1 VLIYIVLDFD
11 AIEDDVQNVLPLDAF
26 TLAPPVDVTAD
37 VGYFEAFEGVMD
49 DVGRHVDVGDGEEAL
64 VDAVV
69 EDVAQDFR
77 LSEVEFLASLLHAP
91 DVAKESS
98 AERAVTMMM
107 FKLEGALIQRNP
119 DFQMEDRLLLDKIDY
134 SSSYV
139 TLGNGRRVELESAYF
154 PTIDNG
160 ADCYELTEEEQHIIA
175 DLRSYFLESKALQR
189 HVNYLYERGSMYMCY
204 NGNLLFHACV
214 PLDETGEFRT
224 IAYKGKEYCGRAWFD
239 FCEEKARE
247 VIEKNIEE
255 ILKMKELTASMLDV
269 ARENGEPEKSTE
281 ISVPEFLAD
290 LKEKLAPVARG
301 QGVKIETEMNLGKNL
316 RASATKNTLEQILTI
331 FADNAM
337 KYSGEKII
345 YLRAGRRGKN
355 VAFSVKDNGAGVKKE
370 DQKRI
375 FERFYQVDAART
387 RTEDKT
393 SHGLG
398 LAIAKNL
405 AERQGYKIVLRS
417 SEGRGAEFEVVV

>member
-1 VLIYIVLDFD
+1 MKKSEVNRLTLSYLAVIMTLSLIFTGIIYLLST
-11 AIEDDVQNVLPLDAF
+11 ASLNRPLLPSEEENSSVSVEAPEFEEHSFENTFRKRLERRDNTTRMTIIYSLVGFNLGIFVIGIFVSRSLAKL
-26 TLAPPVDVTAD
+26 TLAPI
-37 VGYFEAFEGVMD
+37 
-49 DVGRHVDVGDGEEAL
+49 
-64 VDAVV
+64 
-69 EDVAQDFR
+69 
-77 LSEVEFLASLLHAP
+77 
-91 DVAKESS
+91 
-98 AERAVTMMM
+98 ERAMMKQTQFIFDASHELKTPLTAM
-107 FKLEGALIQRNP
+107 LVRNEVALRKKSLP
-119 DFQMEDRLLLDKIDY
+119 
-134 SSSYV
+134 
-139 TLGNGRRVELESAYF
+139 
-154 PTIDNG
+154 
-160 ADCYELTEEEQHIIA
+160 
-175 DLRSYFLESKALQR
+175 
-189 HVNYLYERGSMYMCY
+189 
-204 NGNLLFHACV
+204 
-214 PLDETGEFRT
+214 
-224 IAYKGKEYCGRAWFD
+224 
-239 FCEEKARE
+239 EEKARE

-269 ARENGEPEKSTE
+269 ARENGEPEKLTE

-290 LKEKLAPVARG
+290 LQEKLAPVARG
-301 QGVKIETEMNLGKNL
+301 RGVKIETEMNLGKNL
-316 RASATKNTLEQILTI
+316 RASVAKNTLEQILTI

-417 SEGRGAEFEVVV
+417 SEGHGAEFEVVV

>member
-1 VLIYIVLDFD
+1 MRKSEVNRLTLSYLAVIMTLSLIFTGIIYLLST
-11 AIEDDVQNVLPLDAF
+11 ASLNRPLLPSEEENSSVSMEAPEFEEHSFENTFRKRLERRDNTTRLTIIYSLVGFNLGIFVIGIFVSRSLAKL
-26 TLAPPVDVTAD
+26 TLAPI
-37 VGYFEAFEGVMD
+37 
-49 DVGRHVDVGDGEEAL
+49 
-64 VDAVV
+64 
-69 EDVAQDFR
+69 
-77 LSEVEFLASLLHAP
+77 
-91 DVAKESS
+91 
-98 AERAVTMMM
+98 ERAMMKQTQFIFDASHELKTPLTAM
-107 FKLEGALIQRNP
+107 LVRNEVALRKKSLP
-119 DFQMEDRLLLDKIDY
+119 
-134 SSSYV
+134 
-139 TLGNGRRVELESAYF
+139 
-154 PTIDNG
+154 
-160 ADCYELTEEEQHIIA
+160 
-175 DLRSYFLESKALQR
+175 
-189 HVNYLYERGSMYMCY
+189 
-204 NGNLLFHACV
+204 
-214 PLDETGEFRT
+214 
-224 IAYKGKEYCGRAWFD
+224 
-239 FCEEKARE
+239 EEKARE

-290 LKEKLAPVARG
+290 LQEKLAPVARER
-301 QGVKIETEMNLGKNL
+301 GVKIETEMNLGKNL
-316 RASATKNTLEQILTI
+316 RASAAKNTLEQIMTI

-355 VAFSVKDNGAGVKKE
+355 VAFSVKDNGVGVKKE

>member
-1 VLIYIVLDFD
+1 MKKSEVNRLTLSYLAVIMPLSLIFTGIIYLLST
-11 AIEDDVQNVLPLDAF
+11 ASLNRPLLPSEEENSSVSVEAPEFEEHSFENTFRKRLERRDNTTRTTIIYSLMGFNLGIFVIGIFVSRSLAKL
-26 TLAPPVDVTAD
+26 TLAPI
-37 VGYFEAFEGVMD
+37 
-49 DVGRHVDVGDGEEAL
+49 
-64 VDAVV
+64 
-69 EDVAQDFR
+69 
-77 LSEVEFLASLLHAP
+77 
-91 DVAKESS
+91 
-98 AERAVTMMM
+98 ERAMMKQTQFIFDASHELKTPLTAM
-107 FKLEGALIQRNP
+107 LVRNEVALR
-119 DFQMEDRLLLDKIDY
+119 KK
-134 SSSYV
+134 S
-139 TLGNGRRVELESAYF
+139 
-154 PTIDNG
+154 
-160 ADCYELTEEEQHIIA
+160 LT
-175 DLRSYFLESKALQR
+175 
-189 HVNYLYERGSMYMCY
+189 
-204 NGNLLFHACV
+204 
-214 PLDETGEFRT
+214 
-224 IAYKGKEYCGRAWFD
+224 
-239 FCEEKARE
+239 EEKARK
-247 VIEKNIEE
+247 VIEKNIDE

-281 ISVPEFLAD
+281 ISVPEFFAD
-290 LKEKLAPVARG
+290 LQEKLAPVARTR
-301 QGVKIETEMNLGKNL
+301 GVKIETEMNLGKNL
-316 RASATKNTLEQILTI
+316 RASAAKNTLEQILTI

-355 VAFSVKDNGAGVKKE
+355 VAFSVKDNGVGVKKE

>member
-1 VLIYIVLDFD
+1 MKKSEVNRLTLSYLAVIMTLSLIFTGIIYLLST
-11 AIEDDVQNVLPLDAF
+11 ASLNRPLLPSEEENSSVSVEEPEFGEHSFENTFRKRLERRDNTTRMTIIYSLVGFNLGIFVIGIFVSRSLAKL
-26 TLAPPVDVTAD
+26 TLAPI
-37 VGYFEAFEGVMD
+37 
-49 DVGRHVDVGDGEEAL
+49 
-64 VDAVV
+64 
-69 EDVAQDFR
+69 
-77 LSEVEFLASLLHAP
+77 
-91 DVAKESS
+91 
-98 AERAVTMMM
+98 ERAMMKQTQFIFDASHELKTPLTAM
-107 FKLEGALIQRNP
+107 LVRNEVALRKKSLP
-119 DFQMEDRLLLDKIDY
+119 
-134 SSSYV
+134 
-139 TLGNGRRVELESAYF
+139 
-154 PTIDNG
+154 
-160 ADCYELTEEEQHIIA
+160 
-175 DLRSYFLESKALQR
+175 
-189 HVNYLYERGSMYMCY
+189 
-204 NGNLLFHACV
+204 
-214 PLDETGEFRT
+214 
-224 IAYKGKEYCGRAWFD
+224 
-239 FCEEKARE
+239 EEKARE

-255 ILKMKELTASMLDV
+255 ILKMKEMTASMLDV

-290 LKEKLAPVARG
+290 LKEKLAPVAKER
-301 QGVKIETEMNLGKNL
+301 GVKIETEMNLGKNL
-316 RASATKNTLEQILTI
+316 RASVAKNTLEQILTI

-417 SEGRGAEFEVVV
+417 GEGRGAEFEVVV

>member
-1 VLIYIVLDFD
+1 MRKSEVNRLTLSYLAVIMTLSLIFTGIIYLLST
-11 AIEDDVQNVLPLDAF
+11 ASLNRPLLPSEEENSSVSVEAPEFGEHSFENTFRKRLERRDNTTRMTIIYSLLGFNLGIFVIGIFVSRSLAKL
-26 TLAPPVDVTAD
+26 TLAPI
-37 VGYFEAFEGVMD
+37 
-49 DVGRHVDVGDGEEAL
+49 
-64 VDAVV
+64 
-69 EDVAQDFR
+69 
-77 LSEVEFLASLLHAP
+77 
-91 DVAKESS
+91 
-98 AERAVTMMM
+98 ERAMMKQTQFIFDASHELKTPLTAM
-107 FKLEGALIQRNP
+107 LVRNEVALRKKSLP
-119 DFQMEDRLLLDKIDY
+119 
-134 SSSYV
+134 
-139 TLGNGRRVELESAYF
+139 
-154 PTIDNG
+154 
-160 ADCYELTEEEQHIIA
+160 
-175 DLRSYFLESKALQR
+175 
-189 HVNYLYERGSMYMCY
+189 
-204 NGNLLFHACV
+204 
-214 PLDETGEFRT
+214 
-224 IAYKGKEYCGRAWFD
+224 
-239 FCEEKARE
+239 EEKARE

-269 ARENGEPEKSTE
+269 ARENGEPEKLTE

-316 RASATKNTLEQILTI
+316 RASVAKNTLEQILTI

>member
-1 VLIYIVLDFD
+1 MRKSEVNRLTLSYLAVIMTLSLIFTGIIYLLST
-11 AIEDDVQNVLPLDAF
+11 ASLNRPLLPSEEENSSVSVEAPEFEEHSFENTFRKRLERRDNTTRMTIIYSLAGF
-26 TLAPPVDVTAD
+26 NLGIFVIGIFVSRSLAKLTLAPI
-37 VGYFEAFEGVMD
+37 
-49 DVGRHVDVGDGEEAL
+49 
-64 VDAVV
+64 
-69 EDVAQDFR
+69 
-77 LSEVEFLASLLHAP
+77 
-91 DVAKESS
+91 
-98 AERAVTMMM
+98 ERAMMKQTQFIFDASHELKTPLTAM
-107 FKLEGALIQRNP
+107 LVRNEVALRKKSLP
-119 DFQMEDRLLLDKIDY
+119 
-134 SSSYV
+134 
-139 TLGNGRRVELESAYF
+139 
-154 PTIDNG
+154 
-160 ADCYELTEEEQHIIA
+160 
-175 DLRSYFLESKALQR
+175 
-189 HVNYLYERGSMYMCY
+189 
-204 NGNLLFHACV
+204 
-214 PLDETGEFRT
+214 
-224 IAYKGKEYCGRAWFD
+224 
-239 FCEEKARE
+239 EEKARE

-281 ISVPEFLAD
+281 INVPELLAD
-290 LKEKLAPVARG
+290 LQEKLAPVARG
-301 QGVKIETEMNLGKNL
+301 RGVKIETEMNLGKNL
-316 RASATKNTLEQILTI
+316 RASVAKNTLEQILTI

-417 SEGRGAEFEVVV
+417 GEGRGAEFEVVV

>member
-1 VLIYIVLDFD
+1 MRKSEVNRLTLSYLAVIMTLSLIFTGIIYLLSTASLNRPI
-11 AIEDDVQNVLPLDAF
+11 LPSEEENSSVSVEAPEFEEHSFENTFRKRLERRDNTTRMTIIYSLVGFNLGIFVIGIFVSRSLAKL
-26 TLAPPVDVTAD
+26 TLAPI
-37 VGYFEAFEGVMD
+37 
-49 DVGRHVDVGDGEEAL
+49 
-64 VDAVV
+64 
-69 EDVAQDFR
+69 
-77 LSEVEFLASLLHAP
+77 
-91 DVAKESS
+91 
-98 AERAVTMMM
+98 ERAMMKQTQFIFDASHELKTPLTAM
-107 FKLEGALIQRNP
+107 LVRNEVALRKKSLP
-119 DFQMEDRLLLDKIDY
+119 
-134 SSSYV
+134 
-139 TLGNGRRVELESAYF
+139 
-154 PTIDNG
+154 
-160 ADCYELTEEEQHIIA
+160 
-175 DLRSYFLESKALQR
+175 
-189 HVNYLYERGSMYMCY
+189 
-204 NGNLLFHACV
+204 
-214 PLDETGEFRT
+214 
-224 IAYKGKEYCGRAWFD
+224 
-239 FCEEKARE
+239 EEKARE

-281 ISVPEFLAD
+281 INVPEFLAD
-290 LKEKLAPVARG
+290 LQEKLAPVARER
-301 QGVKIETEMNLGKNL
+301 GVKIETEMNLGKNL
-316 RASATKNTLEQILTI
+316 RASVAKNTLEQILTI

>member
-1 VLIYIVLDFD
+1 MRKSEVNRLTLSYLAVIMTLSLIFTGIIYLLST
-11 AIEDDVQNVLPLDAF
+11 ASLNRPLLPSEEENSSVSMEAPEFEEHSFENTFRKRLERRDNTTRMTIIYSLAGF
-26 TLAPPVDVTAD
+26 NLGIFVIGIFVSRSLAKLTLAPI
-37 VGYFEAFEGVMD
+37 
-49 DVGRHVDVGDGEEAL
+49 
-64 VDAVV
+64 
-69 EDVAQDFR
+69 
-77 LSEVEFLASLLHAP
+77 
-91 DVAKESS
+91 
-98 AERAVTMMM
+98 ERAMMKQTQFIFDASHELKTPLTAM
-107 FKLEGALIQRNP
+107 LVRNEVALRKKSLP
-119 DFQMEDRLLLDKIDY
+119 
-134 SSSYV
+134 
-139 TLGNGRRVELESAYF
+139 
-154 PTIDNG
+154 
-160 ADCYELTEEEQHIIA
+160 
-175 DLRSYFLESKALQR
+175 
-189 HVNYLYERGSMYMCY
+189 
-204 NGNLLFHACV
+204 
-214 PLDETGEFRT
+214 
-224 IAYKGKEYCGRAWFD
+224 
-239 FCEEKARE
+239 EKKVRE

-269 ARENGEPEKSTE
+269 ARENGEPERLTE

-290 LKEKLAPVARG
+290 LQEKLAPIARER
-301 QGVKIETEMNLGKNL
+301 GVKVGTEMNLGKNL
-316 RASATKNTLEQILTI
+316 RASAAKNTLEQILTI

>member
-1 VLIYIVLDFD
+1 MKKSEVNRLTLSYLAVIMTLSLIFTGIIYLLST
-11 AIEDDVQNVLPLDAF
+11 ASLNRPLLPSEEENSSVSVEAPEFEEHSFENTFRKRLERRDNTTRMTIIYSLVGFNLGIFVIGIFVSRSLAKL
-26 TLAPPVDVTAD
+26 TLAPI
-37 VGYFEAFEGVMD
+37 
-49 DVGRHVDVGDGEEAL
+49 
-64 VDAVV
+64 
-69 EDVAQDFR
+69 
-77 LSEVEFLASLLHAP
+77 
-91 DVAKESS
+91 
-98 AERAVTMMM
+98 ERAMMKQTQFIFDASHELKTPLTAM
-107 FKLEGALIQRNP
+107 LVRNEVALRKKSLP
-119 DFQMEDRLLLDKIDY
+119 
-134 SSSYV
+134 
-139 TLGNGRRVELESAYF
+139 
-154 PTIDNG
+154 
-160 ADCYELTEEEQHIIA
+160 
-175 DLRSYFLESKALQR
+175 
-189 HVNYLYERGSMYMCY
+189 
-204 NGNLLFHACV
+204 
-214 PLDETGEFRT
+214 
-224 IAYKGKEYCGRAWFD
+224 
-239 FCEEKARE
+239 EEKARE

-290 LKEKLAPVARG
+290 LQEKLAPVARER
-301 QGVKIETEMNLGKNL
+301 GVKIETEMNLGKNL
-316 RASATKNTLEQILTI
+316 RASVAKNTLEQILTI

-417 SEGRGAEFEVVV
+417 SEGRGAEFEVAA

>member
-1 VLIYIVLDFD
+1 MKKSEVNRLTLSYLAVIMTLSLIFTGIIYLLST
-11 AIEDDVQNVLPLDAF
+11 ASLNRPLLPSEEENSSVSVEAPEFEEHSFENTFRKRLERRDNTTRMTIIYSLMGFNLGIFVIGIFVSRSLAKL
-26 TLAPPVDVTAD
+26 TLAPI
-37 VGYFEAFEGVMD
+37 
-49 DVGRHVDVGDGEEAL
+49 
-64 VDAVV
+64 
-69 EDVAQDFR
+69 
-77 LSEVEFLASLLHAP
+77 
-91 DVAKESS
+91 
-98 AERAVTMMM
+98 ERAMMKQTQFIFDASHELKTPLTAM
-107 FKLEGALIQRNP
+107 LVRNEVALRKKSLP
-119 DFQMEDRLLLDKIDY
+119 
-134 SSSYV
+134 
-139 TLGNGRRVELESAYF
+139 
-154 PTIDNG
+154 
-160 ADCYELTEEEQHIIA
+160 
-175 DLRSYFLESKALQR
+175 
-189 HVNYLYERGSMYMCY
+189 
-204 NGNLLFHACV
+204 
-214 PLDETGEFRT
+214 
-224 IAYKGKEYCGRAWFD
+224 
-239 FCEEKARE
+239 EEKARE

-281 ISVPEFLAD
+281 ISVPEFLAG
-290 LKEKLAPVARG
+290 LQEKLAPVARG
-301 QGVKIETEMNLGKNL
+301 RGVKIETEMNLGKNL
-316 RASATKNTLEQILTI
+316 RASVAKNTLEQILTI

>member
-1 VLIYIVLDFD
+1 MKKSEVNRLTLSYLAVIMTLSLIFTGIIYLLSTASLNRPI
-11 AIEDDVQNVLPLDAF
+11 LPSEEENSSVSVEAPEFGEHSFENTFRKRLERRDNTTRMTIIYSLVGFNLGIFVIGIFVSRSLAKL
-26 TLAPPVDVTAD
+26 TLAPI
-37 VGYFEAFEGVMD
+37 
-49 DVGRHVDVGDGEEAL
+49 
-64 VDAVV
+64 
-69 EDVAQDFR
+69 
-77 LSEVEFLASLLHAP
+77 
-91 DVAKESS
+91 
-98 AERAVTMMM
+98 ERAMMKQTQFIFDVSHELKTPLTAM
-107 FKLEGALIQRNP
+107 LVRNEVALRKKSLP
-119 DFQMEDRLLLDKIDY
+119 
-134 SSSYV
+134 
-139 TLGNGRRVELESAYF
+139 
-154 PTIDNG
+154 
-160 ADCYELTEEEQHIIA
+160 
-175 DLRSYFLESKALQR
+175 
-189 HVNYLYERGSMYMCY
+189 
-204 NGNLLFHACV
+204 
-214 PLDETGEFRT
+214 
-224 IAYKGKEYCGRAWFD
+224 
-239 FCEEKARE
+239 EEKARE

-281 ISVPEFLAD
+281 ISVPELLAD

-301 QGVKIETEMNLGKNL
+301 RGVKIETEMNLGKNL
-316 RASATKNTLEQILTI
+316 RASVAKNTLEQILTI

>member
-1 VLIYIVLDFD
+1 MKKSEVNRLTLSYLAVIMTLSLIFTGIIYLLST
-11 AIEDDVQNVLPLDAF
+11 ASLNRPLLPSEEENSSVSVEAPEFGEHSFENTFRKRLERRDNTTRMTIIYSLVGFNLGIFVIGIFVSRSLAKL
-26 TLAPPVDVTAD
+26 TLAPI
-37 VGYFEAFEGVMD
+37 
-49 DVGRHVDVGDGEEAL
+49 
-64 VDAVV
+64 
-69 EDVAQDFR
+69 
-77 LSEVEFLASLLHAP
+77 
-91 DVAKESS
+91 
-98 AERAVTMMM
+98 ERAMMKQTQFIFDASHELKTPLTAM
-107 FKLEGALIQRNP
+107 LVRNEVALRKKSLP
-119 DFQMEDRLLLDKIDY
+119 
-134 SSSYV
+134 
-139 TLGNGRRVELESAYF
+139 
-154 PTIDNG
+154 
-160 ADCYELTEEEQHIIA
+160 
-175 DLRSYFLESKALQR
+175 
-189 HVNYLYERGSMYMCY
+189 
-204 NGNLLFHACV
+204 
-214 PLDETGEFRT
+214 
-224 IAYKGKEYCGRAWFD
+224 
-239 FCEEKARE
+239 EEKARE

-290 LKEKLAPVARG
+290 LQEKLAPVARG
-301 QGVKIETEMNLGKNL
+301 RGVKIETEMNLGKNL
-316 RASATKNTLEQILTI
+316 QASAAKNTLEQILTI

-355 VAFSVKDNGAGVKKE
+355 VAFSVKDNGVGVKKE

-393 SHGLG
+393 SYGLG

>member
-1 VLIYIVLDFD
+1 MRKSEVNRLTLSYLAVIMTLSLIFTGIIYLLST
-11 AIEDDVQNVLPLDAF
+11 ASLNRPLLPSEEENSSVSVEAPEFGEHSFENTFRKRLERRDNTTRMTIIYSLVGFNLGIFVIGIFVSRSLAKL
-26 TLAPPVDVTAD
+26 TLAPI
-37 VGYFEAFEGVMD
+37 
-49 DVGRHVDVGDGEEAL
+49 
-64 VDAVV
+64 
-69 EDVAQDFR
+69 
-77 LSEVEFLASLLHAP
+77 
-91 DVAKESS
+91 
-98 AERAVTMMM
+98 ERAMMKQTQFIFDASHELKTPLTAM
-107 FKLEGALIQRNP
+107 LVRNEVALRKKSLP
-119 DFQMEDRLLLDKIDY
+119 
-134 SSSYV
+134 
-139 TLGNGRRVELESAYF
+139 
-154 PTIDNG
+154 
-160 ADCYELTEEEQHIIA
+160 
-175 DLRSYFLESKALQR
+175 
-189 HVNYLYERGSMYMCY
+189 
-204 NGNLLFHACV
+204 
-214 PLDETGEFRT
+214 
-224 IAYKGKEYCGRAWFD
+224 
-239 FCEEKARE
+239 EEKARE

-290 LKEKLAPVARG
+290 LKEKLAPIARER
-301 QGVKIETEMNLGKNL
+301 GVKVGTEMNLGKNL
-316 RASATKNTLEQILTI
+316 RANAAKNTLEQILTI

>member
-1 VLIYIVLDFD
+1 MRKSEVNRLTLSYLAVIMTLSLIFTGIIYLLST
-11 AIEDDVQNVLPLDAF
+11 ASLNRPLLPSEEENSSVSVEAPEFEEHSFENTFRKRLERRDNTTRMTIIYSLVGFNLGIFVIGIFVSRSLAKL
-26 TLAPPVDVTAD
+26 TLAPI
-37 VGYFEAFEGVMD
+37 
-49 DVGRHVDVGDGEEAL
+49 
-64 VDAVV
+64 
-69 EDVAQDFR
+69 
-77 LSEVEFLASLLHAP
+77 
-91 DVAKESS
+91 
-98 AERAVTMMM
+98 ERAMMKQTQFIFDASHELKTPLTAM
-107 FKLEGALIQRNP
+107 LVRNEVALRKKSLP
-119 DFQMEDRLLLDKIDY
+119 
-134 SSSYV
+134 
-139 TLGNGRRVELESAYF
+139 
-154 PTIDNG
+154 
-160 ADCYELTEEEQHIIA
+160 
-175 DLRSYFLESKALQR
+175 
-189 HVNYLYERGSMYMCY
+189 
-204 NGNLLFHACV
+204 
-214 PLDETGEFRT
+214 
-224 IAYKGKEYCGRAWFD
+224 
-239 FCEEKARE
+239 EEKARE

-281 ISVPEFLAD
+281 INVPEFLAG
-290 LKEKLAPVARG
+290 LQEKLAPVARG
-301 QGVKIETEMNLGKNL
+301 RGVKIGMEMNLGKNL
-316 RASATKNTLEQILTI
+316 RTSAAKNTLEQILTI

>member
-1 VLIYIVLDFD
+1 MKKSEVNRLTLSYLAVIMTLSLIFTGIIYLLST
-11 AIEDDVQNVLPLDAF
+11 ASLNRPLLPSEEENSSVSVEAPEFGEHSFENTFRKRLERRDNTTRMTIIYSLVGFNLGIFVIGIFVSRNLAKL
-26 TLAPPVDVTAD
+26 TLAPI
-37 VGYFEAFEGVMD
+37 
-49 DVGRHVDVGDGEEAL
+49 
-64 VDAVV
+64 
-69 EDVAQDFR
+69 
-77 LSEVEFLASLLHAP
+77 
-91 DVAKESS
+91 
-98 AERAVTMMM
+98 ERAMMKQTQFIFDASHELKTPLTAM
-107 FKLEGALIQRNP
+107 LVRNEVALRKKSLP
-119 DFQMEDRLLLDKIDY
+119 
-134 SSSYV
+134 
-139 TLGNGRRVELESAYF
+139 
-154 PTIDNG
+154 
-160 ADCYELTEEEQHIIA
+160 
-175 DLRSYFLESKALQR
+175 
-189 HVNYLYERGSMYMCY
+189 
-204 NGNLLFHACV
+204 
-214 PLDETGEFRT
+214 
-224 IAYKGKEYCGRAWFD
+224 
-239 FCEEKARE
+239 EEKARE

-281 ISVPEFLAD
+281 INVPELLAD
-290 LKEKLAPVARG
+290 LQEKLAPVARG
-301 QGVKIETEMNLGKNL
+301 RGVKIETEMNLGKNL
-316 RASATKNTLEQILTI
+316 RASVAKNTLEQILTI

-370 DQKRI
+370 NQKRI

>member
-1 VLIYIVLDFD
+1 MKKSEVNRLTLSYLAVIMTLSLIFTGIIYLLST
-11 AIEDDVQNVLPLDAF
+11 ASLNRPLLPSEEENSSVSVEEPEFGEHSFENTFRKRLERRDNTTRMTIIYSLVGFNLGIFVIGIFVSRSLAKL
-26 TLAPPVDVTAD
+26 TLAPI
-37 VGYFEAFEGVMD
+37 
-49 DVGRHVDVGDGEEAL
+49 
-64 VDAVV
+64 
-69 EDVAQDFR
+69 
-77 LSEVEFLASLLHAP
+77 
-91 DVAKESS
+91 
-98 AERAVTMMM
+98 ERAMMKQTQFIFDASHELKTPLTAM
-107 FKLEGALIQRNP
+107 LVRNEVALRKKSLP
-119 DFQMEDRLLLDKIDY
+119 
-134 SSSYV
+134 
-139 TLGNGRRVELESAYF
+139 
-154 PTIDNG
+154 
-160 ADCYELTEEEQHIIA
+160 
-175 DLRSYFLESKALQR
+175 
-189 HVNYLYERGSMYMCY
+189 
-204 NGNLLFHACV
+204 
-214 PLDETGEFRT
+214 
-224 IAYKGKEYCGRAWFD
+224 
-239 FCEEKARE
+239 EEKARE

-255 ILKMKELTASMLDV
+255 ILKMKEMTASMLDV

-290 LKEKLAPVARG
+290 LQEKLAPVAKG

-316 RASATKNTLEQILTI
+316 RASAAKNTLEQILTI

-355 VAFSVKDNGAGVKKE
+355 VAFSVKDNGVGVKKE

-375 FERFYQVDAART
+375 FERFYQVDTART

-417 SEGRGAEFEVVV
+417 SEGHGAEFEVVV

>member
-1 VLIYIVLDFD
+1 MKKSEVNRLTLSYLAVIMTLSLIFTGIIYLLST
-11 AIEDDVQNVLPLDAF
+11 ASLNRPLLPSEEENSSVSVEAPEFGEHSFESTFRKRLERRDNTTRMTIIYSLVGFNLGIFVIGIFVSRSLAKL
-26 TLAPPVDVTAD
+26 TLAPI
-37 VGYFEAFEGVMD
+37 
-49 DVGRHVDVGDGEEAL
+49 
-64 VDAVV
+64 
-69 EDVAQDFR
+69 
-77 LSEVEFLASLLHAP
+77 
-91 DVAKESS
+91 
-98 AERAVTMMM
+98 ERAMMKQTQFIFDASHELKTPLTAM
-107 FKLEGALIQRNP
+107 LVRNEVALRKKSLP
-119 DFQMEDRLLLDKIDY
+119 
-134 SSSYV
+134 
-139 TLGNGRRVELESAYF
+139 
-154 PTIDNG
+154 
-160 ADCYELTEEEQHIIA
+160 
-175 DLRSYFLESKALQR
+175 
-189 HVNYLYERGSMYMCY
+189 
-204 NGNLLFHACV
+204 
-214 PLDETGEFRT
+214 
-224 IAYKGKEYCGRAWFD
+224 
-239 FCEEKARE
+239 EEKARE

-269 ARENGEPEKSTE
+269 ARENGEPERSTE
-281 ISVPEFLAD
+281 INVPEFLAD
-290 LKEKLAPVARG
+290 LQEKLAPIAKE
-301 QGVKIETEMNLGKNL
+301 QGVRIETEMNLGKNL
-316 RASATKNTLEQILTI
+316 RASVAKNTLEQILTI

-405 AERQGYKIVLRS
+405 AERQEYKIVLRS

>member
-1 VLIYIVLDFD
+1 MRKSEVNRLTLSYLAVIMTLSLIFTGIIYLLST
-11 AIEDDVQNVLPLDAF
+11 ASLNRPLLPSEEENSSVSVEAPEFGEHSFENTFRKRLERRDNTTRMTIIYSLLGFNLGIFVIGIFVSRSLAKL
-26 TLAPPVDVTAD
+26 TLAPI
-37 VGYFEAFEGVMD
+37 
-49 DVGRHVDVGDGEEAL
+49 
-64 VDAVV
+64 
-69 EDVAQDFR
+69 
-77 LSEVEFLASLLHAP
+77 
-91 DVAKESS
+91 
-98 AERAVTMMM
+98 ERAMMKQTQFIFDASHELKTPLTAM
-107 FKLEGALIQRNP
+107 LVRNEVALRKKSLP
-119 DFQMEDRLLLDKIDY
+119 
-134 SSSYV
+134 
-139 TLGNGRRVELESAYF
+139 
-154 PTIDNG
+154 
-160 ADCYELTEEEQHIIA
+160 
-175 DLRSYFLESKALQR
+175 
-189 HVNYLYERGSMYMCY
+189 
-204 NGNLLFHACV
+204 
-214 PLDETGEFRT
+214 
-224 IAYKGKEYCGRAWFD
+224 
-239 FCEEKARE
+239 EEKARE

-290 LKEKLAPVARG
+290 LKEKLAPVAKERE
-301 QGVKIETEMNLGKNL
+301 VKIETEMNLGKNL
-316 RASATKNTLEQILTI
+316 RASVAKNTLEQILTI

-355 VAFSVKDNGAGVKKE
+355 AVFSVKDNGVGVKKE

-417 SEGRGAEFEVVV
+417 NEGRGAEFEVVV

>member
-1 VLIYIVLDFD
+1 MKKSEVNRLTLSYLAVIMTLSLIFTGIIYLLST
-11 AIEDDVQNVLPLDAF
+11 ASLNRPLLPSEEENSSVSVEAPEFEEHSFENTFRKRLERRDNTTRMTIIYSLVGFNLGIFVIGIFVSRSLAKL
-26 TLAPPVDVTAD
+26 TLAPI
-37 VGYFEAFEGVMD
+37 
-49 DVGRHVDVGDGEEAL
+49 
-64 VDAVV
+64 
-69 EDVAQDFR
+69 
-77 LSEVEFLASLLHAP
+77 
-91 DVAKESS
+91 
-98 AERAVTMMM
+98 ERAMMKQTQFIFDASHELKTPLTAM
-107 FKLEGALIQRNP
+107 LVRNEVALRKKSLP
-119 DFQMEDRLLLDKIDY
+119 
-134 SSSYV
+134 
-139 TLGNGRRVELESAYF
+139 
-154 PTIDNG
+154 
-160 ADCYELTEEEQHIIA
+160 
-175 DLRSYFLESKALQR
+175 
-189 HVNYLYERGSMYMCY
+189 
-204 NGNLLFHACV
+204 
-214 PLDETGEFRT
+214 
-224 IAYKGKEYCGRAWFD
+224 
-239 FCEEKARE
+239 EEKARE

-290 LKEKLAPVARG
+290 LKEKLTPVARER
-301 QGVKIETEMNLGKNL
+301 GVKIETEMNLEKNL
-316 RASATKNTLEQILTI
+316 RASVARNTLEQILTI

>member
-1 VLIYIVLDFD
+1 MRKSEVNRLTLSYLAVIMTLSLIFTGIIYLLST
-11 AIEDDVQNVLPLDAF
+11 ASLNRPLLPSEEENSSVSVEAPEFGEHSFENTFRKRLERRDNTTRMTIIYSLVGFNLGIFVIGIFVSRSLAKL
-26 TLAPPVDVTAD
+26 TLAPI
-37 VGYFEAFEGVMD
+37 
-49 DVGRHVDVGDGEEAL
+49 
-64 VDAVV
+64 
-69 EDVAQDFR
+69 
-77 LSEVEFLASLLHAP
+77 
-91 DVAKESS
+91 
-98 AERAVTMMM
+98 ERAMMKQTQFIFDASHELKTPLTAM
-107 FKLEGALIQRNP
+107 LVRNEVALRKKSLP
-119 DFQMEDRLLLDKIDY
+119 
-134 SSSYV
+134 
-139 TLGNGRRVELESAYF
+139 
-154 PTIDNG
+154 
-160 ADCYELTEEEQHIIA
+160 
-175 DLRSYFLESKALQR
+175 
-189 HVNYLYERGSMYMCY
+189 
-204 NGNLLFHACV
+204 
-214 PLDETGEFRT
+214 
-224 IAYKGKEYCGRAWFD
+224 
-239 FCEEKARE
+239 EEKARE
-247 VIEKNIEE
+247 VIENNIEE

-290 LKEKLAPVARG
+290 LKEKLAPVAKER
-301 QGVKIETEMNLGKNL
+301 GVKVGTEMNLGKNL
-316 RASATKNTLEQILTI
+316 RASAAKNTLEQILTI

>member
-1 VLIYIVLDFD
+1 MRKSEVNRLTLSYLAVIMTLSLIFTGIIYLLST
-11 AIEDDVQNVLPLDAF
+11 ASLNRPLLPSEEENSSVSVEAPEFGEHSFENTFRKRLERRDNTTRMTIIYSLLGFNLGIFVIGIFVSRSLAKL
-26 TLAPPVDVTAD
+26 TLAPI
-37 VGYFEAFEGVMD
+37 
-49 DVGRHVDVGDGEEAL
+49 
-64 VDAVV
+64 
-69 EDVAQDFR
+69 
-77 LSEVEFLASLLHAP
+77 
-91 DVAKESS
+91 
-98 AERAVTMMM
+98 ERAMMKQTQFIFDASHELKTPLTAM
-107 FKLEGALIQRNP
+107 LVRNEVALRKKSLP
-119 DFQMEDRLLLDKIDY
+119 
-134 SSSYV
+134 
-139 TLGNGRRVELESAYF
+139 
-154 PTIDNG
+154 
-160 ADCYELTEEEQHIIA
+160 
-175 DLRSYFLESKALQR
+175 
-189 HVNYLYERGSMYMCY
+189 
-204 NGNLLFHACV
+204 
-214 PLDETGEFRT
+214 
-224 IAYKGKEYCGRAWFD
+224 
-239 FCEEKARE
+239 EEKARE

-269 ARENGEPEKSTE
+269 ARENGEPEKLTE
-281 ISVPEFLAD
+281 INVPEFLTG
-290 LKEKLAPVARG
+290 LQEKLMPVAKER
-301 QGVKIETEMNLGKNL
+301 GVKIETEMNLGKNL
-316 RASATKNTLEQILTI
+316 QASVAKNTLEQILTI

>member
-1 VLIYIVLDFD
+1 MRKSEVNRLTLSYLAVIMTLSLIFTGIIYLLST
-11 AIEDDVQNVLPLDAF
+11 ASLNRPLLPSEEENSSVSVEAPEFGEHSFENTFRKRLERRDNTTRMTIIYSLVGFNLGIFVIGIFVSRSLAKL
-26 TLAPPVDVTAD
+26 TLAPI
-37 VGYFEAFEGVMD
+37 
-49 DVGRHVDVGDGEEAL
+49 
-64 VDAVV
+64 
-69 EDVAQDFR
+69 
-77 LSEVEFLASLLHAP
+77 
-91 DVAKESS
+91 
-98 AERAVTMMM
+98 ERAMMKQTQFIFDASHELKTPLTAM
-107 FKLEGALIQRNP
+107 LVRNEVALRKKSLP
-119 DFQMEDRLLLDKIDY
+119 
-134 SSSYV
+134 
-139 TLGNGRRVELESAYF
+139 
-154 PTIDNG
+154 
-160 ADCYELTEEEQHIIA
+160 
-175 DLRSYFLESKALQR
+175 
-189 HVNYLYERGSMYMCY
+189 
-204 NGNLLFHACV
+204 
-214 PLDETGEFRT
+214 
-224 IAYKGKEYCGRAWFD
+224 
-239 FCEEKARE
+239 EEKARE

-290 LKEKLAPVARG
+290 LKEKLAPIARER
-301 QGVKIETEMNLGKNL
+301 GVKVGTEMNLGKNL
-316 RASATKNTLEQILTI
+316 RASAAKNTLEQILTI

>member
-1 VLIYIVLDFD
+1 MRKSEVNRLTLSYLAVIMTLSLIFTGIIYLLST
-11 AIEDDVQNVLPLDAF
+11 ASLNRPLLPSEEENSSVSVEAPEFGEHSFENTFRKRLERRDNTTRMTIIYSLMGFNLGIFVIGIFVSRNLAKL
-26 TLAPPVDVTAD
+26 TLAPI
-37 VGYFEAFEGVMD
+37 
-49 DVGRHVDVGDGEEAL
+49 
-64 VDAVV
+64 
-69 EDVAQDFR
+69 
-77 LSEVEFLASLLHAP
+77 
-91 DVAKESS
+91 
-98 AERAVTMMM
+98 ERAMMKQTQFIFDASHELKTPLTAM
-107 FKLEGALIQRNP
+107 LVRNEVALRKKSLP
-119 DFQMEDRLLLDKIDY
+119 
-134 SSSYV
+134 
-139 TLGNGRRVELESAYF
+139 
-154 PTIDNG
+154 
-160 ADCYELTEEEQHIIA
+160 
-175 DLRSYFLESKALQR
+175 
-189 HVNYLYERGSMYMCY
+189 
-204 NGNLLFHACV
+204 
-214 PLDETGEFRT
+214 
-224 IAYKGKEYCGRAWFD
+224 
-239 FCEEKARE
+239 EEKARE

-281 ISVPEFLAD
+281 ISVPEFLTG
-290 LKEKLAPVARG
+290 LQEKLAPVAKER
-301 QGVKIETEMNLGKNL
+301 GVKIEKEMNLGKNL
-316 RASATKNTLEQILTI
+316 RASVAKNTLEQILTI
-331 FADNAM
+331 FTDNAM

-355 VAFSVKDNGAGVKKE
+355 AAFSVKDNGAGVKKE

>member
-1 VLIYIVLDFD
+1 MRKSEVNRLTLSYLAVIMTLSLIFTGIIYLLST
-11 AIEDDVQNVLPLDAF
+11 ASLNRPLLPSEEENSSVSVEAPEFEEHSFENTFRKRLERRDNTTRMTIIYSLAGF
-26 TLAPPVDVTAD
+26 NLGIFVIGIFVSRSLAKLTLAPI
-37 VGYFEAFEGVMD
+37 
-49 DVGRHVDVGDGEEAL
+49 
-64 VDAVV
+64 
-69 EDVAQDFR
+69 
-77 LSEVEFLASLLHAP
+77 
-91 DVAKESS
+91 
-98 AERAVTMMM
+98 ERAMMKQTQFIFDASHELKTPLTAM
-107 FKLEGALIQRNP
+107 LVRNEVALRKKSLP
-119 DFQMEDRLLLDKIDY
+119 
-134 SSSYV
+134 
-139 TLGNGRRVELESAYF
+139 
-154 PTIDNG
+154 
-160 ADCYELTEEEQHIIA
+160 
-175 DLRSYFLESKALQR
+175 
-189 HVNYLYERGSMYMCY
+189 
-204 NGNLLFHACV
+204 
-214 PLDETGEFRT
+214 
-224 IAYKGKEYCGRAWFD
+224 
-239 FCEEKARE
+239 EEKARE

-281 ISVPEFLAD
+281 INVPELLAD

-301 QGVKIETEMNLGKNL
+301 RGVKIETEMNLGKNL
-316 RASATKNTLEQILTI
+316 RASAAKNTLEQILTI

>member
-1 VLIYIVLDFD
+1 MKKSEVNRLTLSYLAVIMTLSLIFTGIIYLLST
-11 AIEDDVQNVLPLDAF
+11 ASLNRPLLPSEEENSSVSVEAPEFEEHSFENTFRKRLERRDNTTRMTIIYSLVGFNLGIFVIGIFVSRSLAKL
-26 TLAPPVDVTAD
+26 TLAPI
-37 VGYFEAFEGVMD
+37 
-49 DVGRHVDVGDGEEAL
+49 
-64 VDAVV
+64 
-69 EDVAQDFR
+69 
-77 LSEVEFLASLLHAP
+77 
-91 DVAKESS
+91 
-98 AERAVTMMM
+98 ERAMMKQTQFIFDASHELKTPLTAM
-107 FKLEGALIQRNP
+107 LVRNEVALRKKSLP
-119 DFQMEDRLLLDKIDY
+119 
-134 SSSYV
+134 
-139 TLGNGRRVELESAYF
+139 
-154 PTIDNG
+154 
-160 ADCYELTEEEQHIIA
+160 
-175 DLRSYFLESKALQR
+175 
-189 HVNYLYERGSMYMCY
+189 
-204 NGNLLFHACV
+204 
-214 PLDETGEFRT
+214 
-224 IAYKGKEYCGRAWFD
+224 
-239 FCEEKARE
+239 EEKARE

-290 LKEKLAPVARG
+290 LKEKLAPIARER
-301 QGVKIETEMNLGKNL
+301 GVKIETEMNLGKNL
-316 RASATKNTLEQILTI
+316 RASVARNTLEQILTI

-345 YLRAGRRGKN
+345 YLRTGRRGKN

>member
-1 VLIYIVLDFD
+1 MKKSEVNRLTLSYLAVIMTLSLIFTGIIYLLST
-11 AIEDDVQNVLPLDAF
+11 ASLNRPLLPSEEENSSVSVEAPEFGEHSFENTFRKRLERRDNTTRMTIIYSLVGFNLGIFVIGIFVSRSLAKL
-26 TLAPPVDVTAD
+26 TLAPI
-37 VGYFEAFEGVMD
+37 
-49 DVGRHVDVGDGEEAL
+49 
-64 VDAVV
+64 
-69 EDVAQDFR
+69 
-77 LSEVEFLASLLHAP
+77 
-91 DVAKESS
+91 
-98 AERAVTMMM
+98 ERAMMKQTQFIFDASHELKTPLTAM
-107 FKLEGALIQRNP
+107 LVRNEVALRKKSLP
-119 DFQMEDRLLLDKIDY
+119 
-134 SSSYV
+134 
-139 TLGNGRRVELESAYF
+139 
-154 PTIDNG
+154 
-160 ADCYELTEEEQHIIA
+160 
-175 DLRSYFLESKALQR
+175 
-189 HVNYLYERGSMYMCY
+189 
-204 NGNLLFHACV
+204 
-214 PLDETGEFRT
+214 
-224 IAYKGKEYCGRAWFD
+224 
-239 FCEEKARE
+239 EEKARE

-290 LKEKLAPVARG
+290 LKEKLAPIARER
-301 QGVKIETEMNLGKNL
+301 GVKVGTEMNLGKNL
-316 RASATKNTLEQILTI
+316 RASAAKNTLEQILTI